1 MLQQY
6 GQIKEKN
13 RRSDWNTRSRPFAA
27 YLKLLKLEYKI
38 MKQNGA
44 GKSYVNLA
52 FQRANRVK
60 LPSCNAIC
68 AIK

>member
-44 GKSYVNLA
+44 GKSYVLHA
-52 FQRANRVK
+52 MPYVQ
-60 LPSCNAIC
+60 
-68 AIK
+68 